1 MGKESSAGP
10 TRSRVAAS
18 LHRYVETMTNAAPT
32 GPQSLQVLLVDDNPI
47 QLSLLRHLFQR
58 HGHLTIEARNGAE
71 ALIVLAT
78 EFPDVV
84 VSDCVMPLLDGY
96 QFCRL
101 LKDDRA
107 TRHLPVL
114 LLTAQGTGLARFWA
128 KTCGADR
135 FLVKGRDLDHVVE
148 VAVAL
153 AGQSPKPRTA
163 HALPRLAQENFGVD
177 AIQRRLAQAL
187 EQRLVETALRDSIAR
202 LYTSDHDTPRLIK
215 GFIEILQELVLPG
228 ALIVAYL
235 GEEGLWCHGV
245 HGSST
250 SSEDRLALEQAV
262 AEQGLFQSPAN
273 CHWHPLSHDDERRR
287 SLRDPVLRLFP
298 ATTPGYPAVG
308 SLAFITERRSAEEFE
323 RLFEIAAE
331 ELGRLLN
338 LEDSRLRL
346 YHQAIRD
353 PLTGLYNR
361 RHIFDMLGMELDQ
374 CGRFGQGLSIML
386 MDLDHFKTVNDRFG
400 HATGDQVLSVMAQ
413 RMAFGLRKVD
423 QLGRIGGEEFLAYCP
438 QTDLEGARALAD
450 RLREQVMIDPI
461 PGLPVNDRMTLSIG
475 LATWEGP
482 EDSAERLLSRAD
494 VALYRAKAE
503 GRNRVSG

>member
-1 MGKESSAGP
+1 
-10 TRSRVAAS
+10 
-18 LHRYVETMTNAAPT
+18 MTAITPK

-101 LKDDRA
+101 VKDDRA

-148 VAVAL
+148 VATAL
-153 AGQSPKPRTA
+153 AQQHARPHAAQAVPK
-163 HALPRLAQENFGVD
+163 LAQENFGVD
-177 AIQRRLAQAL
+177 AIQRRLAMAL
-187 EQRLVETALRDSIAR
+187 EQRLIETALRDSVAR
-202 LYTSDHDTPRLIK
+202 LYTAEHDTSRLIQ

-228 ALIVAYL
+228 ALMVTYL
-235 GEEGLWCHGV
+235 GEDGLWCHGV
-245 HGSST
+245 HGSSAGA
-250 SSEDRLALEQAV
+250 EDRLALQQAV
-262 AEQGLFQSPAN
+262 ADQGFFQVPPD
-273 CHWHPLSHDDERRR
+273 CHWHPAADEDERRR
-287 SLRDPVLRLFP
+287 SLRDPILRVFP
-298 ATTPGYPAVG
+298 ASMPGYPVIGA
-308 SLAFITERRSAEEFE
+308 LAFITERRAAEDHE

-331 ELGRLLN
+331 ELGRLLS

-361 RHIFDMLGMELDQ
+361 KHILDMLGMELDQ
-374 CGRFGQGLSIML
+374 CGRFGQGVSVML
-386 MDLDHFKTVNDRFG
+386 VDLDHFKAVNDRYG
-400 HATGDQVLSVMAQ
+400 HAAGDQVLGVMAQ

-438 QTDLEGARALAD
+438 QTDLEGTRALAE
-450 RLREQVMIDPI
+450 RLREQVATDPI
-461 PGLPVNDRMTLSIG
+461 PGLPAHDRVTLSIG

-482 EDSAERLLSRAD
+482 EDTPERMLSRAD
-494 VALYRAKAE
+494 KALYQAKAE
-503 GRNRVSG
+503 GRNRVIG

>member
-1 MGKESSAGP
+1 MTKP
-10 TRSRVAAS
+10 AAK
-18 LHRYVETMTNAAPT
+18 

-58 HGHLTIEARNGAE
+58 HGHMTIEARNGAE

-78 EFPDVV
+78 EYPDVV

-114 LLTAQGTGLARFWA
+114 LLTAQGSGLARFWA

-148 VAVAL
+148 VAEAL
-153 AGQSPKPRTA
+153 ASQNPKSRTA
-163 HALPRLAQENFGVD
+163 HALPKLAQENFGVD
-177 AIQRRLAQAL
+177 AIQRRLGLAL
-187 EQRLVETALRDSIAR
+187 EQRLLETALRDSIAR
-202 LYTSDHDTPRLIK
+202 LYTADHDTPRLIK
-215 GFIEILQELVLPG
+215 SFIEVLQELVLPG

-245 HGSST
+245 HGSSA
-250 SSEDRLALEQAV
+250 SAEDRLALEKAV
-262 AEQGLFQSPAN
+262 AEQGLFQSPAT
-273 CHWHPLSHDDERRR
+273 CHWHPASDEEERRR
-287 SLRDPVLRLFP
+287 SLRDPIMRIFP

-308 SLAFITERRSAEEFE
+308 SLAFVTERRAAEEFE

-331 ELGRLLN
+331 ELGRLLS

-361 RHIFDMLGMELDQ
+361 RQILDMLGMEIDQ
-374 CGRFGQGLSIML
+374 CSRFGQGLSIML
-386 MDLDHFKTVNDRFG
+386 MDLDHFKAVNDRFG
-400 HATGDQVLSVMAQ
+400 HAAGDQVLSVMAQ

-438 QTDLEGARALAD
+438 QTDLEGTRNLAD
-450 RLREQVMIDPI
+450 RLREQVMQDPI
-461 PGLPVNDRMTLSIG
+461 PGLPESDRMTLSIG
-475 LATWEGP
+475 LTTWTGAD
-482 EDSAERLLSRAD
+482 DSIERMLSRAD
-494 VALYRAKAE
+494 AALYRAKAE
-503 GRNRVSG
+503 GRNRVAG

>member
-1 MGKESSAGP
+1 
-10 TRSRVAAS
+10 
-18 LHRYVETMTNAAPT
+18 MTTAAPK
-32 GPQSLQVLLVDDNPI
+32 GSKPLQVLLVDDNPI

-58 HGHLTIEARNGAE
+58 HGHLTIEAKNGAE

-101 LKDDRA
+101 VKDDRA
-107 TRHLPVL
+107 TRNLPVL
-114 LLTAQGTGLARFWA
+114 LLTAQGAGLARFWA

-148 VAVAL
+148 AAAAL
-153 AGQSPKPRTA
+153 AEQHAKPRTA
-163 HALPRLAQENFGVD
+163 HAVPRLAQENFGVD

-202 LYTSDHDTPRLIK
+202 LYTADHDTPRLIQ

-228 ALIVAYL
+228 ALLAAYL
-235 GEEGLWCHGV
+235 GEEGLWCQGV
-245 HGSST
+245 HGSSA
-250 SSEDRLALEQAV
+250 SAEDRLALEQAV
-262 AEQGLFQSPAN
+262 AQQGLFQAPAN
-273 CHWHPLSHDDERRR
+273 CHWHPAADDDERRR
-287 SLRDPVLRLFP
+287 SLRDPVLRVYS
-298 ATTPGYPAVG
+298 AATPGYPAVG
-308 SLAFITERRSAEEFE
+308 SLAFITERRSAEDFE

-331 ELGRLLN
+331 ELGRLLS

-361 RHIFDMLGMELDQ
+361 RHVLDMLGMELDQ
-374 CGRFGQGLSIML
+374 CGRFGQGLSIM
-386 MDLDHFKTVNDRFG
+386 MIDLDHFKAVNDRFG

-423 QLGRIGGEEFLAYCP
+423 QLGRIGGEEFLAYSP
-438 QTDLEGARALAD
+438 QTDHEGIRALAE
-450 RLREQVMIDPI
+450 RLREHVIVDPL
-461 PGLPVNDRMTLSIG
+461 PGLPGNDRVTLSIG
-475 LATWEGP
+475 IATWEGS
-482 EDSAERLLSRAD
+482 DDTLERMLSRAD
-494 VALYRAKAE
+494 QALYQAKAE
-503 GRNRVSG
+503 GRNRVVG

>member
-1 MGKESSAGP
+1 MLEGSS
-10 TRSRVAAS
+10 RFHVAIQM
-18 LHRYVETMTNAAPT
+18 HRYVETMMNAAPK
-32 GPQSLQVLLVDDNPI
+32 GPESLQVLLVDDNPI

-58 HGHLTIEARNGAE
+58 HGHMTIEARNGAE

-148 VAVAL
+148 VAESL
-153 AGQSPKPRTA
+153 ARQSPRQRAA
-163 HALPRLAQENFGVD
+163 HAVPRLAQENFGVD

-202 LYTSDHDTPRLIK
+202 LYTSDHDTPRLIQ
-215 GFIEILQELVLPG
+215 GFIEIMQELVLPG
-228 ALIVAYL
+228 AMIVAYL
-235 GEEGLWCHGV
+235 GEEGLHCHGV
-245 HGSST
+245 HGSS
-250 SSEDRLALEQAV
+250 SGHEDRLSLESAV
-262 AEQGLFQSPAN
+262 AEQGLFQTPAT
-273 CHWHPLSHDDERRR
+273 CHWHHTADDDERRR
-287 SLRDPVLRLFP
+287 GLRDPVLKFFS

-308 SLAFITERRSAEEFE
+308 AMAFITERRSSEEFE

-331 ELGRLLN
+331 ELGRLLS

-361 RHIFDMLGMELDQ
+361 RQILDMLNMELDQ
-374 CGRFGQGLSIML
+374 CGRFGHGLSIML
-386 MDLDHFKTVNDRFG
+386 MDLDHFKAVNDRFG

-450 RLREQVMIDPI
+450 RLREQVMQDPI
-461 PGLPVNDRMTLSIG
+461 PSLPPNDRMTLSIG
-475 LATWEGP
+475 IAHWDGP
-482 EDSAERLLSRAD
+482 EDSPERLLSRAD

>member
-1 MGKESSAGP
+1 MTP
-10 TRSRVAAS
+10 AA
-18 LHRYVETMTNAAPT
+18 AKAPKT
-32 GPQSLQVLLVDDNPI
+32 LQVLLVDDNPI

-58 HGHLTIEARNGAE
+58 HGHITLEARNGAE

-148 VAVAL
+148 VASAL
-153 AGQSPKPRTA
+153 AEQAAQPHTA
-163 HALPRLAQENFGVD
+163 HAVPRLAQENFGVD

-202 LYTSDHDTPRLIK
+202 LYTADHDTPRLIQ

-228 ALIVAYL
+228 ALLVAYQ
-235 GEEGLWCHGV
+235 GEDGLWCHGV

-250 SSEDRLALEQAV
+250 SAEDRQALEVAV
-262 AEQGLFQSPAN
+262 SQQGVLQTPPD
-273 CHWHPLSHDDERRR
+273 CHWHPAHDDDERRR
-287 SLRDPVLRLFP
+287 SLRDPVQRVFT

-308 SLAFITERRSAEEFE
+308 TMAFITERRSTEEFE

-331 ELGRLLN
+331 ELGRLLS

-361 RHIFDMLGMELDQ
+361 KHILDMLGMELDQ
-374 CGRFGQGLSIML
+374 CGRFGQGVSIML
-386 MDLDHFKTVNDRFG
+386 IDLDHFKAVNDRFG
-400 HATGDQVLSVMAQ
+400 HGAGDQVLSVMAQ

-438 QTDLEGARALAD
+438 QTDLEGARAMAE
-450 RLREQVMIDPI
+450 RLREQVLVDPI
-461 PGLPVNDRMTLSIG
+461 PSLPPADRVSLSIG

-482 EDSAERLLSRAD
+482 EDTTERLISRAD
-494 VALYRAKAE
+494 KVLYRAKAE
-503 GRNRVSG
+503 GRNRVVG

>member
-1 MGKESSAGP
+1 
-10 TRSRVAAS
+10 
-18 LHRYVETMTNAAPT
+18 MTNATPKS
-32 GPQSLQVLLVDDNPI
+32 PQPLLVLLVDDNPI

-58 HGHLTIEARNGAE
+58 HGHMTIEARNGAE
-71 ALIVLAT
+71 GLIVLAT
-78 EFPDVV
+78 EYPDVV

-148 VAVAL
+148 VASAL
-153 AGQSPKPRTA
+153 AEQSSKPRTA
-163 HALPRLAQENFGVD
+163 HAVSRLAQENFGVD

-202 LYTSDHDTPRLIK
+202 LYTADHDTARLFR

-228 ALIVAYL
+228 ALLVAYL
-235 GEEGLWCHGV
+235 GEDGVWCHGV
-245 HGSST
+245 HGASA
-250 SSEDRLALEQAV
+250 SEDDRRALEAAV
-262 AEQGLFQSPAN
+262 AGPDLLNIPPE
-273 CHWHPLSHDDERRR
+273 CRWHPASDDDERRR
-287 SLRDPVLRLFP
+287 SMRDPVLRVLP
-298 ATTPGYPAVG
+298 ANTPGFPTIGV
-308 SLAFITERRSAEEFE
+308 LAFLTERRAVEDFE

-331 ELGRLLN
+331 ELGRLLS

-353 PLTGLYNR
+353 SLTGLFNR
-361 RHIFDMLGMELDQ
+361 KHILDMLGMELDQ

-386 MDLDHFKTVNDRFG
+386 VDLDHFKAVNDRFG
-400 HATGDQVLSVMAQ
+400 HAVGDQVLSVMAQ
-413 RMAFGLRKVD
+413 RMVFGLRKVD
-423 QLGRIGGEEFLAYCP
+423 QVGRIGGEEFLAYCP

-450 RLREQVMIDPI
+450 RLREQVIVDPV
-461 PGLPVNDRMTLSIG
+461 PGLPVADRVTLSIG
-475 LATWEGP
+475 LATWQGP
-482 EDSAERLLSRAD
+482 EDTAERLLSRAD
-494 VALYRAKAE
+494 KALYRAKAE
-503 GRNRVSG
+503 GRNRVVG

>member
-1 MGKESSAGP
+1 
-10 TRSRVAAS
+10 
-18 LHRYVETMTNAAPT
+18 MTAITPK

-101 LKDDRA
+101 VKDDRA

-148 VAVAL
+148 VATAL
-153 AGQSPKPRTA
+153 AQQHARPHAAQAVPK
-163 HALPRLAQENFGVD
+163 LAQENFGVD
-177 AIQRRLAQAL
+177 AIQRRLAMAL
-187 EQRLVETALRDSIAR
+187 EQRLIETALRDSVAR
-202 LYTSDHDTPRLIK
+202 LYTAEHDTSRLIQ

-228 ALIVAYL
+228 ALMVTYL
-235 GEEGLWCHGV
+235 GEDGLWCHGV
-245 HGSST
+245 HGSSAGA
-250 SSEDRLALEQAV
+250 EDRQALQQAV
-262 AEQGLFQSPAN
+262 ADQGFFQVPPD
-273 CHWHPLSHDDERRR
+273 CHWHPAADEDERRR
-287 SLRDPVLRLFP
+287 SLRDPILRVFP
-298 ATTPGYPAVG
+298 ASMPGYPVIGA
-308 SLAFITERRSAEEFE
+308 LAFITERRAAEDHE

-331 ELGRLLN
+331 ELGRLLS

-361 RHIFDMLGMELDQ
+361 KHILDMLGMELDQ
-374 CGRFGQGLSIML
+374 CGRFGQGVSVML
-386 MDLDHFKTVNDRFG
+386 VDLDHFKAVNDRYG
-400 HATGDQVLSVMAQ
+400 HAAGDQVLGVMAQ

-438 QTDLEGARALAD
+438 QTDLEGTRALAE
-450 RLREQVMIDPI
+450 RLREQVATDPI
-461 PGLPVNDRMTLSIG
+461 PGLPAHDRVTLSIG

-482 EDSAERLLSRAD
+482 EDTPERMLSRAD
-494 VALYRAKAE
+494 KALYQAKAE
-503 GRNRVSG
+503 GRNRVIG

>member
-1 MGKESSAGP
+1 MTSA
-10 TRSRVAAS
+10 VQ
-18 LHRYVETMTNAAPT
+18 T
-32 GPQSLQVLLVDDNPI
+32 GPQSLQVLLIDDNPI

-58 HGHLTIEARNGAE
+58 HGHVTIEARNGAE

-148 VAVAL
+148 AATAL
-153 AGQSPKPRTA
+153 AKQASRPHSP
-163 HALPRLAQENFGVD
+163 HVVSRLAQENFGVE

-187 EQRLVETALRDSIAR
+187 EQRLVETALRDSVAR
-202 LYTSDHDTPRLIK
+202 LYTADHDTPRLIE
-215 GFIEILQELVLPG
+215 GFIEILQELILPG
-228 ALIVAYL
+228 ALLVAYM
-235 GEEGLWCHGV
+235 GEQGLLCHGV

-250 SSEDRLALEQAV
+250 SAEDRLELEQA
-262 AEQGLFQSPAN
+262 AAQQGLFSSMPG
-273 CHWHPLSHDDERRR
+273 CHWHPAPDDNERRR
-287 SLRDPVLRLFP
+287 SLRDPVLRVLP
-298 ATTPGYPAVG
+298 ATTPGYPVIGA
-308 SLAFITERRSAEEFE
+308 LAFITERRAAEDFE

-331 ELGRLLN
+331 ELGRLLS

-361 RHIFDMLGMELDQ
+361 KHILDMLGMEVDQ
-374 CGRFGQGLSIML
+374 CGRFGQNLSIMVV
-386 MDLDHFKTVNDRFG
+386 DLDHFKTVNDRFG
-400 HATGDQVLSVMAQ
+400 HAVGDQVLSVMAQ
-413 RMAFGLRKVD
+413 RMVFGLRKVD

-438 QTDLEGARALAD
+438 QTDLEGARALAE
-450 RLREQVMIDPI
+450 RLREQVAQDAI
-461 PGLPVNDRMTLSIG
+461 PGLPAHDRVTLSIG
-475 LATWEGP
+475 LATWGGP
-482 EDSAERLLSRAD
+482 EDLAEALIDRAD
-494 VALYRAKAE
+494 QALYRAKAE
-503 GRNRVSG
+503 GRDRVVG